1 MTRLLLDRAT
11 NQLFPYPRQ
20 DDEPVVGLDRDET
33 YVVEVVRE
41 PEPKYDPT
49 THYLQPLEP
58 VVSITDPDGDDC
70 NGTATYGWELVAIPE
85 PAPMPDWAAFKGGLL
100 TSAAVAQVMGAARE
114 AGCEPAVTNLPVA
127 LEKAQS
133 GNVAELAACW
143 GLVVAAGG
151 ASPETV
157 AELVAAAE
165 ACNLPAD
172 FVAALSAN

>member
-1 MTRLLLDRAT
+1 MVGIASAIAARFPNAKPPFDWGV
-11 NQLFPYPRQ
+11 LF
-20 DDEPVVGLDRDET
+20 
-33 YVVEVVRE
+33 
-41 PEPKYDPT
+41 
-49 THYLQPLEP
+49 
-58 VVSITDPDGDDC
+58 
-70 NGTATYGWELVAIPE
+70 NGTADEIYRWDVAAMGRPMPSEAELAE
-85 PAPMPDWAAFKGGLL
+85 WMALPAPPAPDWAAFKGGLL

-133 GNVAELAACW
+133 GNVAEFAACW

-172 FVAALSAN
+172 FVSALSPE